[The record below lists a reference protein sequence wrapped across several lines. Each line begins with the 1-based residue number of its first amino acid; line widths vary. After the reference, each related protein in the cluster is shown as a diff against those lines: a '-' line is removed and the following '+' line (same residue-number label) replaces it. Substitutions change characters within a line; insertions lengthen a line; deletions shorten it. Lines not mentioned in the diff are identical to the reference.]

1 VNTYIAFLSK
11 IPDMNIKVCVFD
23 DHKKVRDALGI
34 IIKGTEGFEW
44 GGSFADCNNVLKD
57 VEKSDPD
64 VVLMDIEMP
73 GMSGIDAVKLLHQKF
88 PHIKVIMQTA
98 FDDDDKVFYS
108 ICFGASGYLLK
119 STSPAKMLEAIQ
131 DVATGG
137 APMTPS
143 IAKKVLLMF
152 QQNPPSEKRADHDY
166 HLSQREKDVLELLVK
181 GKSYKMIGD
190 ELFISYETVRSHMK
204 NIYEKLHVASM
215 TEAVAKALQEKL
227 VSNH

>member
-1 VNTYIAFLSK
+1 MS
-11 IPDMNIKVCVFD
+11 IKVCVFD
-23 DHKKVRDALGI
+23 DHKKVRDALGA

-44 GGSFADCNNVLKD
+44 GGSFPDCNNVLKD
-57 VEKSDPD
+57 VEKADPD
-64 VVLMDIEMP
+64 VILMDIEMP
-73 GMSGIDAVKLLHQKF
+73 GTSGIDAVKMLHQKF
-88 PHIKVIMQTA
+88 PHIRVIMQTA

-119 STSPAKMLEAIQ
+119 STPPAKMLQAIEEVSQ
-131 DVATGG
+131 GG

-143 IAKKVLLMF
+143 IAKKVLEMF
-152 QQNPPSEKRADHDY
+152 QQHPPSEKTADHDY
-166 HLSQREKDVLELLVK
+166 HISEREKEVLVLLVK

-204 NIYEKLHVASM
+204 SIYEKLHVASM

-227 VSNH
+227 VSNK